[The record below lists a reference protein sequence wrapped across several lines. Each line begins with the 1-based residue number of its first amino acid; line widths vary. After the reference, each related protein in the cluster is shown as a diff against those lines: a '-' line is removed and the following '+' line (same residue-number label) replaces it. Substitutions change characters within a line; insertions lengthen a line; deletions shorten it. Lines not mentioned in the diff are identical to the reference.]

1 MSEAESCGVGESIR
15 EIWQIDK
22 KRLKDEFDEDQK
34 KNCKIYIFKQ
44 TLDCVY
50 YIYKM

>member
-34 KNCKIYIFKQ
+34 KNCKIYKHLIMF
-44 TLDCVY
+44 TIL
-50 YIYKM
+50 YI